1 MINHIRAEIYRIM
14 SKKSLYVFLGALLV
28 LYAIMMV
35 IQYGG
40 HAPDGAGNIVT
51 QSKTLFSLMAIL
63 GGCFLFFAVYTD
75 DLTAKTLPALIGFG
89 KKRAGIVIAK
99 LVVMVLFTVAMFV
112 LTLFAFRALFS
123 AMGYATG
130 GDVARQLWSVVLEK
144 SLMVV
149 AFTAVSS
156 VVVYGTQKAVL
167 SVVLFAFLSSG
178 IISQLL
184 INFLDSSLV
193 QGMVGSGVSDYTV
206 IPIITAFVGGP
217 TLATVVPYMI
227 YLGLFVALSI
237 VAFSRKELEF

>member
-1 MINHIRAEIYRIM
+1 MINYIRAEIYRIV
-14 SKKSLYVFLGALLV
+14 SKKNLYAFLGALLV

-40 HAPDGAGNIVT
+40 HAPNGAGNIVT

-63 GGCFLFFAVYTD
+63 GGCFLFFTVYTD

-89 KKRAGIVIAK
+89 KKRASIVIAK
-99 LVVMVLFTVAMFV
+99 LAVMVLFTVAMFA
-112 LTLFAFRALFS
+112 LTLVAFRALFS
-123 AMGYATG
+123 AMGYSTG
-130 GDVARQLWSVVLEK
+130 GDVARQLWSVVSEK

-149 AFTAVSS
+149 AFAAVSS

-193 QGMVGSGVSDYTV
+193 RGMAGGGLGDYTV
-206 IPIITAFVGGP
+206 IPIITALTGG
-217 TLATVVPYMI
+217 TTIATVVPYVV

-237 VAFSRKELEF
+237 VAFGRKDLEF